1 MGALYLMSGDPE
13 KYSNLVQFFPN
24 NNTYDITKIANNPN
38 YYEMFENIFE
48 LKIFETME
56 SRLNF
61 SSKLFLRRDMK
72 YGSPYNSSNG
82 TAVIGEG
89 VFQNLV
95 DGSVDFVTYGF
106 FMSPIRLQFV
116 DFLPTIMS
124 THDAIFVPIED
135 SSEEIDWKVFFEPFS
150 IEAWIAVITKCVIF
164 TIFVTIIEWFHDFKL
179 VRDL

>member
-1 MGALYLMSGDPE
+1 
-13 KYSNLVQFFPN
+13 
-24 NNTYDITKIANNPN
+24 
-38 YYEMFENIFE
+38 
-48 LKIFETME
+48 
-56 SRLNF
+56 
-61 SSKLFLRRDMK
+61 MK
-72 YGSPYNSSNG
+72 VGSPYISSNG
-82 TAVIGEG
+82 EAVIGEG

-95 DGSVDFVTYGF
+95 DGSIDFATF
-106 FMSPIRLQFV
+106 AFLMLPIRLQFV